1 MQKRI
6 ERFNKSGR
14 KSFTTVIESDQSIN
28 NKKRKREKDFIII
41 IFTILT
47 GNIIIKFELNDINRS
62 N

>member
-14 KSFTTVIESDQSIN
+14 KSFITVIESDQSTN
-28 NKKRKREKDFIII
+28 NKKRKREKDSIII

-47 GNIIIKFELNDINRS
+47 GNIIIKFKLDDINRS
-62 N
+62 D